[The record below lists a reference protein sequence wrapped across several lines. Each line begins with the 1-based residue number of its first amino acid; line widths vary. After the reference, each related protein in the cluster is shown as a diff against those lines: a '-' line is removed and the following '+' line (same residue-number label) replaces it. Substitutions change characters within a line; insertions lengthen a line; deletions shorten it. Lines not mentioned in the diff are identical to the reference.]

1 MRVYCPAVNGAHSQT
16 EVEEALK
23 QPPSDIGPV
32 KPGKT
37 CNATLR
43 RKGKL
48 CMKPAGSGTDHTGL
62 GRCKLHGGA
71 SPSYL
76 PELQRLAATQ
86 AVETYGIPI
95 KTDPQAALEEEL
107 DRTAG
112 HVAWLRIQVAELE
125 EGELGG
131 PVGSEGVND
140 VGVQMHPRYEPNLIL
155 RLYKDERKHLVAVG
169 KACVEAG
176 IEERRVMLAEA
187 QGALIAK
194 AITGILKE
202 LGIDMSDP
210 KVPKVVR
217 QHLTLAA
224 ADESQAA

>member
-1 MRVYCPAVNGAHSQT
+1 MGAHT
-16 EVEEALK
+16 PAEVEAAVK

-32 KPGKT
+32 KPDTK

-43 RKGKL
+43 GKGKL
-48 CMKPAGSGTDHTGL
+48 CGMAAGAGTDHKGV

-76 PELQRLAATQ
+76 PELQRLIATQ
-86 AVETYGIPI
+86 AVEKYGIPI
-95 KTDPQAALEEEL
+95 QTDPQTALEEEL

-125 EGELGG
+125 ELGG

-140 VGVQMHPRYEPNLIL
+140 VGVRMHPSYKPDLML
-155 RLYKDERKHLVAVG
+155 SLYQTERKHLTQVA
-169 KACVEAG
+169 KACIEAG
-176 IEERRVMLAEA
+176 IEERRVRLAES

-202 LGIDMSDP
+202 LGVDMTNP
-210 KVPKVVR
+210 QTPKVVR
-217 QHLTLAA
+217 KHLALLEPGEAVAA
-224 ADESQAA
+224 

>member
-1 MRVYCPAVNGAHSQT
+1 MGAQATAV
-16 EVEEALK
+16 VERAVK
-23 QPPSDIGPV
+23 SPPSDIGPV
-32 KPGKT
+32 KPDT
-37 CNATLR
+37 HCNAALR
-43 RKGKL
+43 AAGKL
-48 CMKPAGSGTDHTGL
+48 CGQRAGWGTDHPGI
-62 GRCKLHGGA
+62 GRCKKHGGA

-76 PELQRLAATQ
+76 PELQRLAATR

-125 EGELGG
+125 EDGLGG

-140 VGVQMHPRYEPNLIL
+140 VGVRMHPRVEPHLLL
-155 RLYKDERKHLVAVG
+155 RLYREERRHLVAVG

-176 IEERRVMLAEA
+176 IEERRVKLAEA

-202 LGIDMSDP
+202 LGIDMTDP
-210 KVPKVVR
+210 QVPKVVR
-217 QHLTLAA
+217 RHLIELEPGEPERAA
-224 ADESQAA
+224 A